1 MDEGWTRW
9 VLEQYG
15 FDPKSVDNKTVRAGR
30 LAEKFDAIVL
40 PDVEKEVIENG
51 KPRVEEGGMRYFAD
65 LPPEYAGGLEKE
77 GAKALADF
85 VEAGGTLVAFDSA
98 SDWVIESFNIPVRN
112 VLYRAKADD
121 FSSAGALVRLRVTP
135 GHPVTDGLPEEIAA
149 FVDDSTVFQTAAG
162 GAELQRWVL
171 AAYPESSRDVLL
183 SGWIRGEDR
192 LARRAAAV
200 ATTYG
205 KGKIVLLGFRPQHRA
220 QTHGTFPFLFNALYW
235 STAAE
240 RPK

>member
-1 MDEGWTRW
+1 
-9 VLEQYG
+9 
-15 FDPKSVDNKTVRAGR
+15 
-30 LAEKFDAIVL
+30 
-40 PDVEKEVIENG
+40 
-51 KPRVEEGGMRYFAD
+51 MRYFAE

-77 GAKALADF
+77 GAKALSDF

-98 SDWVIESFNIPVRN
+98 SDYVIDQFNIPVRN
-112 VLYRAKADD
+112 ALARAKPED
-121 FSSAGALVRLRVTP
+121 FSSAGALVRIHVTP
-135 GHPVTDGLPEEIAA
+135 GHPVTYGLPDDVAA
-149 FVDDSTVFQTAAG
+149 FMDDTTAFQTALG
-162 GAELQRWVL
+162 GAELDRSVL
-171 AAYPESSRDVLL
+171 ASYPESPRDILL

-235 STAAE
+235 STAKA
-240 RPK
+240 